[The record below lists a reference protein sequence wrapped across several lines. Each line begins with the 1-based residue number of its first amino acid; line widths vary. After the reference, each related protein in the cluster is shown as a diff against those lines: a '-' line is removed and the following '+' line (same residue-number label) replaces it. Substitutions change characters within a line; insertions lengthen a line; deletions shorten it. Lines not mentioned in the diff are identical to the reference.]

1 MNKSDINDCG
11 DDEMEIAAFN
21 TADTIANAKEQ
32 IQAILQSMESSLQM
46 AKKVELSS
54 MIQRFKQMYPNVQW
68 QEFYDKGRQN
78 NLFHLV
84 RDARCF
90 FMVMQWNKGEN
101 GNYRRE
107 VLNLLHPCFVS

>member
-68 QEFYDKGRQN
+68 QEFHGKD
-78 NLFHLV
+78 
-84 RDARCF
+84 
-90 FMVMQWNKGEN
+90 
-101 GNYRRE
+101 
-107 VLNLLHPCFVS
+107 